1 MRIVFLIGMLAA
13 LGGCAVQRDVTF
25 IYYPNAPHREK
36 DPFPPASQFYAVA
49 DRECGLYGMHAVHY
63 WDSIWDFGRVR
74 VNYTCV
80 Q

>member
-36 DPFPPASQFYAVA
+36 DPFPPASYMECTRCMFGTASGISAGSGLITLVSS
-49 DRECGLYGMHAVHY
+49 DRRGLTS
-63 WDSIWDFGRVR
+63 D
-74 VNYTCV
+74 
-80 Q
+80 